1 MNRII
6 QARNDPQV
14 ARAYWNMGRGDSDRL
29 FRAARRHSRHVRIM
43 RLAIPAGVAL
53 MLGGAV
59 LATYL
64 NPLRMLNKM
73 PVDMKNLVVSG
84 TRITMESPR
93 LSGFTSDARAYE
105 VTAAAAAQDLTKPDV
120 VELRDIRAKV
130 QMQDKSLMELT
141 AINGFYDTK
150 GETLKLGH
158 NIVITSSTG
167 YEGRL
172 SEAMVDI
179 RKGSVLSEQPVQV
192 KMLQGT
198 LNADRLEITNSG
210 ELVRFEGNVD
220 MLLDL
225 RQVDDSQLPKVSR

>member
-1 MNRII
+1 IVMRVPETTRFFISTGTLFI
-6 QARNDPQV
+6 RNVRTIKNNIPV
-14 ARAYWNMGRGDSDRL
+14 GVSLVIRG
-29 FRAARRHSRHVRIM
+29 V
-43 RLAIPAGVAL
+43 
-53 MLGGAV
+53 V
-59 LATYL
+59 LASYL
-64 NPLRMLNKM
+64 NPLRVLNKM

-120 VELRDIRAKV
+120 VELRDIRARV

-179 RKGSVLSEQPVQV
+179 RKGTVLSEQPVQV

-225 RQVDDSQLPKVSR
+225 NKAGAQ